1 MQLFVIIF
9 LEKTVSFEENKGYL
23 TSKETHLINHL
34 KSPRKTSHERSIEPT
49 VKNSGGYK
57 RT

>member
-1 MQLFVIIF
+1 MSKDMQLFVIIF

-34 KSPRKTSHERSIEPT
+34 KSPCKTVS
-49 VKNSGGYK
+49 
-57 RT
+57 